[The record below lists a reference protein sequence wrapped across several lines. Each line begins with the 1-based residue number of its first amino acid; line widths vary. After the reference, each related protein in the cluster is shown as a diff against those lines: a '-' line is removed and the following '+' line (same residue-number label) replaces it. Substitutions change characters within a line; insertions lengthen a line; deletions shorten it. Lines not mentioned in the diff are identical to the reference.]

1 MADVIA
7 GKASNDS
14 LGAMEDKTQIY
25 GLKGNDTLGNNGKS
39 DVLLIGGSGD
49 DVLIMT
55 GGNGTLSGGKGA
67 DTFNL
72 SYSADKK
79 VSAVIEDIDPTNDK
93 VVITYDG
100 NDTPKFSYKISG
112 EDVIWTDEQ
121 GNFNLTLKGSSDAS
135 DYYDGDAHEY
145 IWDVLKLTNQERE
158 DNGLAPLT
166 LSEGL
171 MDSSSIRATEIV
183 EVPTHTRPN
192 GSSCFTAI
200 KKSYTRTGENI
211 AGGEKY
217 SLPEEVVAAWMG
229 STGHRANILN
239 KNFIKLGVGYHY
251 DSDSKFKAHWVQM
264 FGAKL
269 SSPDTLSTKKIL
281 QTPMTLV
288 KDTISDDSTSKTDT
302 VLDADNTNIKH
313 GGTYTI
319 AAGFSGTIRIN
330 TPDPVTIVGNDTFA
344 DVHIAVYSDTT
355 DLTIKDLNIANTS
368 GGVITFGSGAANK
381 LTLVGANTL
390 KTADTWAAVV
400 NVGGG
405 LTIDG
410 TGSLNV
416 TAGAQGSGIGYRSG
430 GKSSANITING
441 GTITAEASL
450 GAGIGSG
457 SSGSVG
463 NISINGGTLEAN
475 SEKGAAIGS
484 GYKGS
489 VGNISIGGNAKV
501 TASSEFGAGVGKGCN
516 STGAGDVTFS
526 GNSTVLVTQININ
539 TKTLNFS
546 RETKFV
552 INGTTYTDK
561 QLLFENGAK
570 KDLNEQIIV
579 EKAVKNGTDASEY
592 IFAESNSWYNS
603 LTVNAGK
610 GDDTIDAAGAD
621 ILIYGGEGNDS
632 VDVSGLGW
640 YKNVVAGY
648 VTVDGGAGN
657 DTLWIG
663 ANMGS
668 VDDYYSSINGGAG
681 DDSIRVNGNYCTIEG
696 GDGND
701 NIVIDGKSA
710 VDGGAG
716 NDTIYTSEDSTISG
730 GKGDDLIK
738 NESSSRYYTDSDGDF
753 LRWAENEAVT
763 YKYTAG
769 DGNDTIENYVG
780 KNTIQISGGSYTE
793 SIVGEDVIIKVGNG
807 SITLKDAKDET
818 INIVGTEETDWKLN
832 GTTATYGNLV
842 TVSGVKSVD
851 GLKLDDKVVTVSK
864 AALGTSKVTVSN
876 GYTLKLGS
884 DVTEPSMTETWS
896 FKNSTATYNQTT
908 TAGYTLAN
916 NAITYSKKSAKT
928 LATVKGVKSAS
939 GLTIDGK
946 VVTVSKAALGTSK
959 VTISNGYTLK
969 LGSDVTEPSTTET
982 WSFKNST
989 ATYNQ
994 TTTAGYTL
1002 ANNAITYAEKSTKT
1016 LATVKGVKSA
1026 SGLTVDG
1033 KVVTVSKAALG
1044 TSKVTVSNGYT
1055 LKLGSDVTK
1064 SATTKTWSF
1073 KNSTATYNQI
1083 ITEGYTLANNA
1094 ITYTKK
1100 STKTLATV
1108 KGVKSTD
1115 GLKLDGKVVT
1125 ISKAS
1130 LGTSKVT
1137 ISNGYTLKLG
1147 SDVTKSATT
1156 KTWGLKNSTATYN
1169 QTTTAGYKLANN
1181 AITYAKKSA
1190 KTLATVKGVKSA
1202 SGLTVDGKVVTVSK
1216 AALNAKKVSVSGGYE
1231 FDFAAGDYKKTFITG
1246 STGKDTI
1253 ASHGKNL
1260 SIDGGAGADKL
1271 YGGTGNNSLWG
1282 GAGNDTL
1289 YSGSGAE
1296 KFIYGAGDGKDV
1308 IFGFDDKDTLTL
1320 DNLDFAASY
1329 SKKNQAVT
1337 FKVAGGSVTLKDF
1350 TATTFHVNNDVY
1362 KISGSKLVK

>member
-25 GLKGNDTLGNNGKS
+25 GLKGNDTLSNGGKS

-49 DVLIMT
+49 DVLNMT

-79 VSAVIEDIDPTNDK
+79 ISAVIEDIDPTNDK
-93 VVITYDG
+93 IVITYDG
-100 NDTPKFSYKISG
+100 DDTPEFNYKISG
-112 EDVIWTDEQ
+112 GNVIWTDDK

-171 MDSSSIRATEIV
+171 MDGSSIRATEIV
-183 EVPTHTRPN
+183 EVPTHTRPD

-251 DSDSKFKAHWVQM
+251 DSNSSFKAHWVQM

-281 QTPMTLV
+281 QTPMTLI
-288 KDTISDDSTSKTDT
+288 KDKISDDSTSKTDN
-302 VLDADNTNIKH
+302 VLDADNTNIKR

-319 AAGFSGTIRIN
+319 AAGFAGTIRIN
-330 TPDPVTIVGNDTFA
+330 TTEPVTIAGTENFK
-344 DVHIAVYSDTT
+344 DVHIAVYSDTA
-355 DLTIKDLNIANTS
+355 DLTIKNLKITNTS
-368 GGVITFGSGAANK
+368 GGVITFGSGTANK

-390 KTADTWAAVV
+390 KTSDTWAAVV

-430 GKSSANITING
+430 EKSSANITING
-441 GTITAEASL
+441 GTITAKTSL

-475 SEKGAAIGS
+475 SNKGAAIGS

-489 VGNISIGGNAKV
+489 VGNISVSGNAKV
-501 TASSEFGAGVGKGCN
+501 TASSEFGAGVGNGCN
-516 STGAGDVTFS
+516 NTGAGNVTFS
-526 GNSTVLVTQININ
+526 GNSTVLATQIDIN
-539 TKTLNFS
+539 SNTSNFS
-546 RETKFV
+546 RQTNFV

-570 KDLNEQIIV
+570 KNLTEWIIV
-579 EKAVKNGTDASEY
+579 EKVVKNGTNASEY
-592 IFAESNSWYNS
+592 ISAESDSYYNS

-610 GDDTIDAAGAD
+610 GNDTIDTAGTN
-621 ILIYGGEGNDS
+621 IFIY
-632 VDVSGLGW
+632 
-640 YKNVVAGY
+640 
-648 VTVDGGAGN
+648 GGAGN
-657 DTLWIG
+657 D
-663 ANMGS
+663 
-668 VDDYYSSINGGAG
+668 
-681 DDSIRVNGNYCTIEG
+681 SIRVSGTYCTIEG
-696 GDGND
+696 G
-701 NIVIDGKSA
+701 S
-710 VDGGAG
+710 G
-716 NDTIYTSEDSTISG
+716 NDTIYTSENSTISG
-730 GKGDDLIK
+730 GTGDDLIK
-738 NESSSRYYTDSDGDF
+738 NENSSRYYTDSRGNF

-793 SIVGEDVIIKVGNG
+793 SIVGEDVIIKVGSG

-818 INIVGTEETDWKLN
+818 INITSTEELSWELN

-842 TVSGVKSVD
+842 TVSGVKSLD
-851 GLKLDDKVVTVSK
+851 GLKLDDKVVTISK
-864 AALGTSKVTVSN
+864 ASLGTSKVTVSD

-884 DVTEPSMTETWS
+884 DVTKSATKKTWS
-896 FKNSTATYNQTT
+896 LKNSTATYSQTT
-908 TAGYTLAN
+908 TAGYTLASDKKSI
-916 NAITYSKKSAKT
+916 AYSKKST
-928 LATVKGVKSAS
+928 
-939 GLTIDGK
+939 
-946 VVTVSKAALGTSK
+946 KA
-959 VTISNGYTLK
+959 
-969 LGSDVTEPSTTET
+969 
-982 WSFKNST
+982 
-989 ATYNQ
+989 
-994 TTTAGYTL
+994 
-1002 ANNAITYAEKSTKT
+1002 

-1033 KVVTVSKAALG
+1033 KVVTVSKASLG
-1044 TSKVTVSNGYT
+1044 TSKVTVSDGYT
-1055 LKLGSDVTK
+1055 LKLDSD
-1064 SATTKTWSF
+1064 
-1073 KNSTATYNQI
+1073 
-1083 ITEGYTLANNA
+1083 
-1094 ITYTKK
+1094 
-1100 STKTLATV
+1100 
-1108 KGVKSTD
+1108 
-1115 GLKLDGKVVT
+1115 
-1125 ISKAS
+1125 
-1130 LGTSKVT
+1130 
-1137 ISNGYTLKLG
+1137 
-1147 SDVTKSATT
+1147 
-1156 KTWGLKNSTATYN
+1156 
-1169 QTTTAGYKLANN
+1169 
-1181 AITYAKKSA
+1181 
-1190 KTLATVKGVKSA
+1190 
-1202 SGLTVDGKVVTVSK
+1202 
-1216 AALNAKKVSVSGGYE
+1216 
-1231 FDFAAGDYKKTFITG
+1231 
-1246 STGKDTI
+1246 
-1253 ASHGKNL
+1253 
-1260 SIDGGAGADKL
+1260 
-1271 YGGTGNNSLWG
+1271 
-1282 GAGNDTL
+1282 
-1289 YSGSGAE
+1289 
-1296 KFIYGAGDGKDV
+1296 
-1308 IFGFDDKDTLTL
+1308 
-1320 DNLDFAASY
+1320 
-1329 SKKNQAVT
+1329 
-1337 FKVAGGSVTLKDF
+1337 
-1350 TATTFHVNNDVY
+1350 
-1362 KISGSKLVK
+1362 